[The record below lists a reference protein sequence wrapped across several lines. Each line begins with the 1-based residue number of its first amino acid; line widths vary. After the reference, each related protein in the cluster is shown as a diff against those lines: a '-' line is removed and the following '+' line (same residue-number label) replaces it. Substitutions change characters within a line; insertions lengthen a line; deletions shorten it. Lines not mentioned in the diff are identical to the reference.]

1 MPKFVKGV
9 SGNPKG
15 RPKGTGKLQRQ
26 KRDEAR
32 QYIINERFR
41 LALDEIDAWH
51 KHRLKILDD
60 YILGNDRF
68 PIHLDD

>member
-1 MPKFVKGV
+1 MAEYIKGV

-26 KRDEAR
+26 RRAAER

-41 LALDEIDAWH
+41 LALHEIDAWH
-51 KHRLKILDD
+51 KHRLKIIDEYL
-60 YILGNDRF
+60 LGNERF
-68 PIHLDD
+68 PVHFDD